1 MLRYREEMGGF
12 SHSEPEAFYPTLV
25 VPESGC
31 FAVTDTAVDTSGNA
45 CTGPVPDKPRGAT
58 SILVP
63 WSFRGFPHP
72 APLGLARGSCDK
84 VARLL
89 GSLGYKTW
97 KSRRSLQSEEL
108 PHKPIITKPRRTRC
122 LSSRDQRPD
131 PLDMPILRGTVA
143 KPRDKA
149 ACGLGASASGEGG
162 RLLILGEG
170 PGPRTASLNLWNTL
184 NLEAGRV

>member
-89 GSLGYKTW
+89 GSLGYKDMEKW
-97 KSRRSLQSEEL
+97 AVSSVRR
-108 PHKPIITKPRRTRC
+108 
-122 LSSRDQRPD
+122 
-131 PLDMPILRGTVA
+131 
-143 KPRDKA
+143 
-149 ACGLGASASGEGG
+149 ASAQAHHHQTQKNQMSQFTGSTTGSLRHANSERHCRQAKGQGG
-162 RLLILGEG
+162 LRAGCLRL
-170 PGPRTASLNLWNTL
+170 W
-184 NLEAGRV
+184 